1 MSDDV
6 APPAHEQ
13 AAPEQPAPAR
23 KESSLRQLV
32 DFGGLLAFGAAFL
45 VMRLRGM
52 SGDDALVHATWF
64 LVGGS
69 AVGVAVGLIVEKRLA
84 LMPLLVGGFALVFG
98 LLTLLTGDGLWVKV
112 KVTALNLSLA
122 VALIGGVLIHKQ
134 PLKHLLGTVIPIND
148 RAWRTLTFR
157 YGIFFLAVAIVNELV
172 RSEALV
178 GWAAARIGRTDV
190 DPADVWVSFRG
201 VLWIASSVFGL
212 SQIPLIMRNLT
223 STDQPIDP
231 MAPTRPDTAP

>member
-1 MSDDV
+1 MTDETTPI
-6 APPAHEQ
+6 PPAK
-13 AAPEQPAPAR
+13 
-23 KESSLRQLV
+23 KESDLRQAV
-32 DFGGLLAFGAAFL
+32 DFGGLLAFGLAFL
-45 VMRLRGM
+45 VFRLRGLE
-52 SGDDALVHATWF
+52 GDEALVHATWF

-69 AVGVAVGLIVEKRLA
+69 AIGVAVGLIVEKRLA

-122 VALIGGVLIHKQ
+122 VALIGGVLLGKQ
-134 PLKHLLGTVIPIND
+134 PLRHLLGTVIPIND
-148 RAWRTLTFR
+148 KAWRTLTLR
-157 YGIFFLAVAIVNELV
+157 YGLFFLAVAIVNELV

-178 GWAAARIGRTDV
+178 AWAAARMGRTDI

-201 VLWIASSVFGL
+201 VLWVASSAFGL
-212 SQIPLIMRNLT
+212 SQIPLILRNLVA
-223 STDQPIDP
+223 TDTPIDP